1 VTALTE
7 FVLYAP
13 TVARPGGMA
22 DLAPR
27 PTSLEGKTVGILFN
41 SKVNADV
48 YLERIQELIA
58 EKYSDVQFVY
68 QAKPT
73 ATWPMKPENLDVL
86 RDCDVVV
93 NAFGD

>member
-1 VTALTE
+1 MTE
-7 FVLYAP
+7 YILYRP
-13 TVARPGGMA
+13 TVPPLVGMA

-27 PTSLEGKTVGILFN
+27 PSTLDGKTVGILFN

-58 EKYSDVQFVY
+58 DRYRDVRFVF

-73 ATWPMKPENLDVL
+73 ATWPLTPQNLEAL
-86 RDCDVVV
+86 HQCDVVV